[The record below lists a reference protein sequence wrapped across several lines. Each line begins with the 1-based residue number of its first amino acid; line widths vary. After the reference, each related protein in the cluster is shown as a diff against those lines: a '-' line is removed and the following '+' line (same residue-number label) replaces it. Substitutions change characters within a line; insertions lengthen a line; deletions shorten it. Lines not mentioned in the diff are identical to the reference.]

1 MYIHVRIG
9 RLTFDVQDVSC
20 IVDLCRQC
28 IVFEDLKDIAA
39 CMRIIQADSDV
50 HVLRVKNRLDL
61 RHRSY
66 TSAGYRDVGI
76 NLQIVST
83 ETQIAGIDSH
93 ICELQLLYKPIA
105 ELKVL
110 LFTTEYFDP
119 FFLW

>member
-1 MYIHVRIG
+1 MYIHIRIG

-28 IVFEDLKDIAA
+28 IVFEDLNDIAA

-76 NLQIVST
+76 NLQIIST
-83 ETQIAGIDSH
+83 ETRIAGIDSH

-110 LFTTEYFDP
+110 LFTTKYFDP
-119 FFLW
+119 SFWW